1 MLAGSS
7 PVVVALVGLPG
18 AGKSIVAHHLVRE
31 LGLRLVSRDAI
42 RAAMFPDCRYTITE
56 KRGAFRAV
64 LTAIEVNAALGAS
77 SVVDGMTFAKR
88 SDLDRVAEACR
99 RCGARLVALWLDV
112 PPHVARA
119 RVAADAARGAHV
131 AADRD
136 AALVDR
142 VLREFETPGEDVMP
156 IDASGD
162 AESVNA
168 AVLAAVSAAL
178 ARA

>member
-1 MLAGSS
+1 M
-7 PVVVALVGLPG
+7 VVALVGLPG

-88 SDLDRVAEACR
+88 SDLDRVAETCR
-99 RCGARLVALWLDV
+99 RSGVRPTLTVPCACACAQSIAVVVVVGPGV
-112 PPHVARA
+112 PPIPPPIPPRLPPPLPPLSV
-119 RVAADAARGAHV
+119 VPPI
-131 AADRD
+131 
-136 AALVDR
+136 
-142 VLREFETPGEDVMP
+142 TP
-156 IDASGD
+156 
-162 AESVNA
+162 
-168 AVLAAVSAAL
+168 
-178 ARA
+178 